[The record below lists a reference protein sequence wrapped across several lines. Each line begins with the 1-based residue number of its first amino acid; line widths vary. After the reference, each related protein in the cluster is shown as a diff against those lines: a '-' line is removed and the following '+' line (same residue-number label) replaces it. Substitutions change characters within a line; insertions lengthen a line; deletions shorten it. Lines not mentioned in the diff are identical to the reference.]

1 MYTFTCKGKGLEG
14 EARKTKENIISRRQE
29 GMGQNTDKGV
39 LLRRKESKDVF
50 CHMANNYILF
60 KICYEVCTK

>member
-39 LLRRKESKDVF
+39 LLRRKE
-50 CHMANNYILF
+50 
-60 KICYEVCTK
+60 